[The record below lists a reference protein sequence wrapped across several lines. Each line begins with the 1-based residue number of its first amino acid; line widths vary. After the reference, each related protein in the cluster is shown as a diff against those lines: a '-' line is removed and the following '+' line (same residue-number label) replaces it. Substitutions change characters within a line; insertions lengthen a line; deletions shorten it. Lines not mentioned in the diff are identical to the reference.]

1 MTKLF
6 QPLIGCLVVILAM
19 AENNGC
25 AGLSDVI
32 QILRILLNHMIKY
45 ALSPQTHFYQI
56 LT

>member
-1 MTKLF
+1 
-6 QPLIGCLVVILAM
+6 M

-32 QILRILLNHMIKY
+32 QILRILLNRMIKY
-45 ALSPQTHFYQI
+45 ALSPQTHFYPI

>member
-45 ALSPQTHFYQI
+45 ALSPQTHFYPI